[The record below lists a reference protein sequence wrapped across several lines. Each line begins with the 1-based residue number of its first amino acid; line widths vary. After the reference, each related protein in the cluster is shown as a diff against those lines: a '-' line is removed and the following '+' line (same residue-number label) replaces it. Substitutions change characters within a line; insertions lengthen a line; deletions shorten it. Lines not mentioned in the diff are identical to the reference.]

1 MLTCKNI
8 IPGGFERQS
17 KENLIDDYFDDELGD
32 EFDDEAFEIS
42 CMSARNNN
50 DSQKRSLFNEPNNN
64 NIFNTKQP
72 VIFDESHYILEDLK
86 SSILNHN
93 LARMTSLMEQNA
105 LDVDCLLKSSWTP
118 LMYAVSIG
126 ALPIVQY
133 LLEKSA
139 NVTYSQGFRRKKR

>member
-1 MLTCKNI
+1 M

-32 EFDDEAFEIS
+32 EYDDEAFEIS
-42 CMSARNNN
+42 CMSAAAARNGDN
-50 DSQKRSLFNEPNNN
+50 QKRSFFNEPNNN
-64 NIFNTKQP
+64 NIFNTKPP
-72 VIFDESHYILEDLK
+72 VVFDESHYILEDLK

-93 LARMTSLMEQNA
+93 LARMTSLMEQNN

-139 NVTYSQGFRRKKR
+139 NVTYSQGLRA